1 MWPDKKF
8 QRSQKIFLTMKNKRM
23 TDKVLSDAKRIN
35 EITGRPMAE
44 CEKQASLIAECV
56 KAMKSRIVE
65 FYFIKKDGTTRQA
78 FGTLQ
83 DDIILPL
90 IKDSSNRQPNPDLVT
105 YYDTEKEQFRSFK
118 KVNFQRF
125 VV

>member
-1 MWPDKKF
+1 M
-8 QRSQKIFLTMKNKRM
+8 SQQVIN
-23 TDKVLSDAKRIN
+23 DAKRIN

-44 CEKQASLIAECV
+44 CENQASQIAECV

-65 FYFIKKDGTTRQA
+65 FYFVKKDGTVRQA

-90 IKDSSNRQPNPDLVT
+90 IKDTTNREPNPEVVT
-105 YYDTEKEQFRSFK
+105 YFDTVKQQFRSFRK
-118 KVNFQRF
+118 ENFKSF
-125 VV
+125 VS

>member
-1 MWPDKKF
+1 M
-8 QRSQKIFLTMKNKRM
+8 SQQVIT
-23 TDKVLSDAKRIN
+23 DAKRIN

-44 CEKQASLIAECV
+44 CEKTAIQIAECV

-90 IKDSSNRQPNPDLVT
+90 IKDTSNREPNPELVT
-105 YYDTEKEQFRSFK
+105 YFDTVKKSFRSFRK
-118 KVNFQRF
+118 ENFKSF
-125 VV
+125 VS